1 MRKLKRIIAVALAA
15 MLVLS
20 SAALADNMFGV
31 QPRVDAYFMSCVCKI
46 EIKSGRVYTISIS
59 AYATGKMTMLGATSV
74 EIYKNGKYLKT
85 FKYTDD
91 GRTGLMQRN
100 VTSMSDS
107 ESTTGVSGASYYAK
121 VHFYAKNSAGTGT
134 KTMTTKTITLS

>member
-31 QPRVDAYFMSCVCKI
+31 QPRVDAYFMSCKCKI

-59 AYATGKMTMLGATSV
+59 AAATGKMTMLGATSV

-134 KTMTTKTITLS
+134 KTMTTTTITLS